1 MIAFIIQA
9 RLGSTRLPN
18 KVLLPF
24 YNGQTILD
32 IILGSLSTIEN
43 TKCIVA
49 IPSSSINDKLEDVCN
64 RLSIPCFRGA
74 ENDVL
79 QRFID
84 AAEEFGVDKIIR
96 VCSDNP
102 FLNLPAIQ
110 ELINA
115 AGSSSAEYISFLV
128 DGVPAIK
135 THYGL
140 WTEYVTLEALK
151 RVQSITSDVLYHEHV
166 TNFIYSHPDL
176 FSIKWLTVPDR
187 VLESKIV
194 RLTIDT
200 PQDFQT
206 AKEIYSAIED
216 KSSLEE
222 LFSYIESHPSIIDS
236 MHVQMKNNTK

>member
-24 YNGQTILD
+24 YKGQSILEL
-32 IILGSLSTIEN
+32 ILKSLSTVEN

-49 IPSSSINDKLEDVCN
+49 IPSSPVNDKLEDICN
-64 RLSIPCFRGA
+64 QLSIPCFRGN

-84 AAEEFGVDKIIR
+84 AAEEFGVDRIIR

-102 FLNLPAIQ
+102 FLNLPAIR
-110 ELINA
+110 ELISA
-115 AGSSSAEYISFLV
+115 ARSSFADYISFLV
-128 DGVPAIK
+128 DGIPAIK

-151 RVQSITSDVLYHEHV
+151 RVQSLTSDMLYHEHV

-187 VLESKIV
+187 VLKSKIV

-200 PQDFQT
+200 PQDFET
-206 AKEIYSAIED
+206 VKEIYSIIED

-222 LFSYIESHPSIIDS
+222 LFYYIESHPSIIDS
-236 MHVQMKNNTK
+236 MRSQMIKNSK